1 MASSPLSPDTLA
13 LYDSLAPAEQ
23 AALRAALA
31 EDAKLR
37 AAFDRWRAVRAAV
50 RADLDAAVPDR
61 HLFVLYALGE
71 DDPALLSGDEAA
83 RVAVAKADL
92 DAAVERY
99 PGLRAAVRR
108 VWADRM
114 AFDAAWDE
122 LAEASFAE
130 AAMADVQAETPTN
143 STVSTTSISD
153 PAVKRRA
160 ADRGSLGRATTL
172 RGGARWVW
180 RISAAVAVAAFVAVA
195 ISILVRDSG
204 FDTIQ
209 TVSGVTQV
217 IELADG
223 STVELAENTTL
234 MVAAADSDRSPRYVR
249 LRAGTAL
256 FDVRESSEP
265 FIVETTP
272 ARTTVLGTVFTVE
285 TTDAQTEVTLLS
297 GAVELVS
304 RVQPGQAVTLAP
316 GQRSEVVGGDAPTAP
331 ERVDAQ
337 LAASWARYFYF
348 EQTPLSV
355 AAAELSAHY
364 SVAIDVDEALS
375 AETFT
380 SAGSLERA
388 MPVEDLLDLLARSQG
403 ARVEAVEGGYRL
415 VP

>member
-1 MASSPLSPDTLA
+1 MSPDTLA
-13 LYDSLAPAEQ
+13 LYDALAPDEQ

-31 EDAKLR
+31 EDADLR
-37 AAFDRWRAVRAAV
+37 TAFERWRAVRAAV

-71 DDPALLSGDEAA
+71 DDPAMLTDEEVA
-83 RVAVAKADL
+83 RVTTAKAGL
-92 DAAVERY
+92 DAAVKRH
-99 PGLRAAVRR
+99 PGLHAAVRR

-130 AAMADVQAETPTN
+130 AALADMSAVTPA
-143 STVSTTSISD
+143 SSSVSTTSTAD
-153 PAVKRRA
+153 PASQRRA
-160 ADRGSLGRATTL
+160 ADRGSLGQATTL

-180 RISAAVAVAAFVAVA
+180 RLSAAVAVTAFVAVA
-195 ISILVRDSG
+195 ISVLLRDSG

-209 TVSGVTQV
+209 TAANETRL

-223 STVELAENTTL
+223 STVELAENSTL
-234 MVAAADSDRSPRYVR
+234 MVAAADSDRSPRLVR

-256 FDVRESSEP
+256 FDVQESAEP
-265 FIVETTP
+265 FVVETTP

-297 GAVELVS
+297 GAVEVVS
-304 RVQPGQAVTLAP
+304 RVQPDQSVTLAP
-316 GQRSEVVGGDAPTAP
+316 GQRSEVVGGDVPTVP
-331 ERVDAQ
+331 ERVNAQ
-337 LAASWARYFYF
+337 LAASWARFFYF
-348 EQTPLSV
+348 EQTPLAE

-364 SVAIDVDEALS
+364 GVAIEVDEALV

-388 MPVEDLLDLLARSQG
+388 MSVVDLLDLLARTQG
-403 ARVEAVEGGYRL
+403 ARVETVEGGYRL

>member
-1 MASSPLSPDTLA
+1 
-13 LYDSLAPAEQ
+13 
-23 AALRAALA
+23 
-31 EDAKLR
+31 
-37 AAFDRWRAVRAAV
+37 
-50 RADLDAAVPDR
+50 
-61 HLFVLYALGE
+61 
-71 DDPALLSGDEAA
+71 
-83 RVAVAKADL
+83 
-92 DAAVERY
+92 
-99 PGLRAAVRR
+99 
-108 VWADRM
+108 
-114 AFDAAWDE
+114 
-122 LAEASFAE
+122 
-130 AAMADVQAETPTN
+130 
-143 STVSTTSISD
+143 
-153 PAVKRRA
+153 
-160 ADRGSLGRATTL
+160 
-172 RGGARWVW
+172 
-180 RISAAVAVAAFVAVA
+180 
-195 ISILVRDSG
+195 
-204 FDTIQ
+204 
-209 TVSGVTQV
+209 
-217 IELADG
+217 
-223 STVELAENTTL
+223 
-234 MVAAADSDRSPRYVR
+234 MVAAAGSDRSPRYVR

-285 TTDAQTEVTLLS
+285 TTDAQTELTLLS

-304 RVQPGQAVTLAP
+304 RVQPGQAVTLSP

-364 SVAIDVDEALS
+364 SVAIDVGETLA

-403 ARVEAVEGGYRL
+403 SRVEAGEGGYRL